1 MNKFI
6 PLAVLAAV
14 AAACASKGGGS
25 YDSFFGAP
33 VKNKVNIK
41 VDSITFEKIPL
52 PEINTSYSGFSGIF
66 GEKIF
71 FTDALFSYLYEFDK
85 DGHLLGRHLGYGQS
99 SAELPIKSVE
109 GYAVSDNGHHY
120 FMGATTDIYEFDS
133 SFDRVNAYIFLNN
146 KKESSNRYDNTDFY
160 PSDYGNINLV
170 VRGGK
175 MYMNVVSGDDV
186 SNITTNDYYTNARI
200 IESRNSIDGTDPQ
213 YLGRLTPALK
223 VMGAMQKDRFVV
235 DEDGNFIVCYE
246 PDSLMYVYG
255 KNFKFRYSFGHAGK
269 SMNTDY
275 VTLVMSDNVYDDYLK
290 EHEEKGWYSSVCKA
304 NGLVFR
310 TYETGS
316 PACQTRLQIYDGTT
330 EIADVCAPRNF
341 RVLGY
346 IPPYY
351 YSTFILD
358 EDAETIELYKFR
370 ID

>member
-1 MNKFI
+1 MNKVVSLLV
-6 PLAVLAAV
+6 LAVV
-14 AAACASKGGGS
+14 AACASNGEGS
-25 YDSFFGAP
+25 YDSFFGEPANNE
-33 VKNKVNIK
+33 VDMK
-41 VDSITFEKIPL
+41 VDSIIFEKIPL
-52 PEINTSYSGFSGIF
+52 PEINTSYSGYSEIYDD
-66 GEKIF
+66 KLF
-71 FTDALFSYLYEFDK
+71 FADALFSYVYEFDR
-85 DGHLLGRHLGYGQS
+85 DGHLVGRHLGYGQS
-99 SAELPIKSVE
+99 SNELPIKSIE
-109 GYAVSDNGHHY
+109 GYAVSENGHHY
-120 FMGATTDIYEFDS
+120 FIGSTTDIYEFDS
-133 SFDRVNAYIFLNN
+133 SFNKVNAYLFLNN
-146 KKESSNRYDNTDFY
+146 KRESSNRYDKTDYY
-160 PSDYGNINLV
+160 PTDYGNVNLV
-170 VRGGK
+170 VREGK
-175 MYMNVVSGDDV
+175 MYMNVDAGDDV

>member
-1 MNKFI
+1 MNKVVSLLV
-6 PLAVLAAV
+6 LAVV
-14 AAACASKGGGS
+14 AACASKGGGS

-133 SFDRVNAYIFLNN
+133 SFNRVNAYIFLNN

>member
-6 PLAVLAAV
+6 PLVVLAAV

-41 VDSITFEKIPL
+41 VDSITFEKISL
-52 PEINTSYSGFSGIF
+52 PVINTSYSGFSGIF

-71 FTDALFSYLYEFDK
+71 FTDALFSNLYEFDK
-85 DGHLLGRHLGYGQS
+85 GGHLLGRHLGYGQS
-99 SAELPIKSVE
+99 SEELPIKSVE
-109 GYAVSDNGHHY
+109 GYAVSENGHHY

-133 SFDRVNAYIFLNN
+133 SFNRVNAYIFLNN

-246 PDSLMYVYG
+246 PDSLMYVYD
-255 KNFKFRYSFGHAGK
+255 KNFKFCYSFGHAGR

-275 VTLVMSDNVYDDYLK
+275 VTLVMSDNV
-290 EHEEKGWYSSVCKA
+290 
-304 NGLVFR
+304 
-310 TYETGS
+310 
-316 PACQTRLQIYDGTT
+316 
-330 EIADVCAPRNF
+330 
-341 RVLGY
+341 
-346 IPPYY
+346 
-351 YSTFILD
+351 
-358 EDAETIELYKFR
+358 
-370 ID
+370 